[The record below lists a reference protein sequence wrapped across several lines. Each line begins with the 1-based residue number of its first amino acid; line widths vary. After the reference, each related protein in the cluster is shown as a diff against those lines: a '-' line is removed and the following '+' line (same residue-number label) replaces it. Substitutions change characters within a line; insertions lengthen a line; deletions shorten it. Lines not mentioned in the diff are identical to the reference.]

1 MSETLKDIWII
12 ARQDGDFI
20 EDSTFGLIAEARRII
35 MDTGGTGAVIAVI
48 IGPLTDDALA
58 ELKQGSADKIIHIKH
73 DSLGK
78 G

>member
-58 ELKQGSADKIIHIKH
+58 ELNRAALIKL
-73 DSLGK
+73 SI
-78 G
+78 